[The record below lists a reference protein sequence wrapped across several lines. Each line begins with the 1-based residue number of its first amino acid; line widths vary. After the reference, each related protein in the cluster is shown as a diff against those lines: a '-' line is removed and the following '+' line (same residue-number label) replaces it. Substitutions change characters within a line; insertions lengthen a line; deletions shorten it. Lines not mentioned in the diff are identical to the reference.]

1 MREAVVFDS
10 LPSPAFAHSDSMSRI
25 DSPDERADHH
35 RPQRLGAQHP
45 RAARKQPGDEWL
57 GGLPDLRD
65 LDLELALE
73 RLHLARAKAV
83 AKSRVIVTQP
93 ALIRRPTLIPGA
105 PQPRVKLVLHGPLDD
120 QPRTE
125 PRQLRQRLA
134 RVLADPHGKQP
145 VDLSFNHRRRRYG
158 TSHGV
163 GPPSIVC
170 QDLREPTPSP

>member
-45 RAARKQPGDEWL
+45 RAARKQPGDERL

-83 AKSRVIVTQP
+83 A
-93 ALIRRPTLIPGA
+93 
-105 PQPRVKLVLHGPLDD
+105 QPRVKVAQPALTRRPALIARPAEPGVELVLHGALDY
-120 QPRTE
+120 QPRPE
-125 PRQLRQRLA
+125 PGQL
-134 RVLADPHGKQP
+134 
-145 VDLSFNHRRRRYG
+145 
-158 TSHGV
+158 
-163 GPPSIVC
+163 
-170 QDLREPTPSP
+170 